1 MTFSIDLESKYSL
14 YRYLQIVRLIKN
26 FYDIGVP
33 ISTFNNLDFQSHTD
47 TLTDGTSNIMLK
59 GLKVLTGDE
68 IYYACADDY
77 IDDEDLPQ
85 DIQKVLGDKKYNFGY
100 EALFFEN
107 KKIKEDLLK
116 EDTRWHM
123 KAYKDFPYVVI
134 TLEPFDLADILD
146 EFLGVWSKWT

>member
-14 YRYLQIVRLIKN
+14 YRYLQTVRLIKK
-26 FYDIGVP
+26 FHDIGVP
-33 ISTFNNLDFQSHTD
+33 ISTFNNLDFQSHPD

-68 IYYACADDY
+68 VYYACADL
-77 IDDEDLPQ
+77 DDEDLPQ
-85 DIQKVLGDKKYNFGY
+85 DIQKVLDDKKYNFGY

-116 EDTRWHM
+116 EDTRYHM

-134 TLEPFDLADILD
+134 TLEHFDLADILD